1 MSRIEVSGSFVFNDG
16 TAEFTFADKTIEFH
30 RVSTMDELRGC
41 LVLIAQTGA
50 QRSVESILRG
60 PGETEGTSPGT
71 GGESATSL
79 AKAQAGIQQAIQEHE
94 RSFREHLQN
103 TEQQL
108 KEAQT
113 DHVAA
118 TAATASG

>member
-1 MSRIEVSGSFVFNDG
+1 MARIEVSGTFVFDEG

-30 RVSTMDELRGC
+30 RISTTDELRGC

-60 PGETEGTSPGT
+60 PCDTQSGDSPPVK
-71 GGESATSL
+71 ERTSL
-79 AKAQAGIQQAIQEHE
+79 AQAQFGIQEAIRAHE
-94 RSFREHLQN
+94 RSFREHLAN

-108 KEAQT
+108 KEAQEGHAAAT
-113 DHVAA
+113 TVAA
-118 TAATASG
+118 G